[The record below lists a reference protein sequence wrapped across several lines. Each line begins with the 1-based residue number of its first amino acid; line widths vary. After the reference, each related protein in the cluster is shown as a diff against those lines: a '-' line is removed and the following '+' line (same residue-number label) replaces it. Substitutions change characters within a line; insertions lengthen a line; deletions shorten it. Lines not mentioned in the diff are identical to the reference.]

1 MAKLKRNFRDRDL
14 SLWQSAVDEVVAR
27 KTGAARAQEVGG
39 AAVVTRPDISNSMV
53 RGAAIDL
60 TAEDLGQPLQPPASI
75 APAAAEGALDVAK
88 YCSNVARKLAGA
100 ILRGD
105 AEQETICREQ
115 LGKFSP
121 CDPGWL
127 ETVDKYVKFQLE
139 NGIVPYRVYNNIDQY
154 VIEGKLPE
162 DPGTKVAIV
171 GDWGTGQDP
180 AKAVLAQIRRKNP
193 HVVIHLGDIYYSGT
207 DFEVQNYFYQIWN
220 STLNLATT
228 PTFTL
233 SGNHDMFAGGV
244 PYYRLIDQLGQPSS
258 YFCLRNANWQ
268 FVALDTGLHDQKPA
282 ANEPTFLEQTEVD
295 WLKRRLDQA
304 GGRRTVLLSHHQL
317 FSAFEGVPPGQ
328 AVNDKLSAQI
338 GPLLSQLAIW
348 LWGHE
353 HNLVLYKKHM
363 GVLAR
368 CVGHGGFPVG
378 LEEVPVQPLHAEI
391 PVEDFRLQA
400 GDAFFAHGYA
410 IIELQGKNATISYYQ
425 DTDENHPVF
434 VEQL

>member
-1 MAKLKRNFRDRDL
+1 
-14 SLWQSAVDEVVAR
+14 
-27 KTGAARAQEVGG
+27 
-39 AAVVTRPDISNSMV
+39 
-53 RGAAIDL
+53 
-60 TAEDLGQPLQPPASI
+60 
-75 APAAAEGALDVAK
+75 
-88 YCSNVARKLAGA
+88 
-100 ILRGD
+100 
-105 AEQETICREQ
+105 
-115 LGKFSP
+115 
-121 CDPGWL
+121 
-127 ETVDKYVKFQLE
+127 
-139 NGIVPYRVYNNIDQY
+139 
-154 VIEGKLPE
+154 
-162 DPGTKVAIV
+162 
-171 GDWGTGQDP
+171 
-180 AKAVLAQIRRKNP
+180 
-193 HVVIHLGDIYYSGT
+193 
-207 DFEVQNYFYQIWN
+207 
-220 STLNLATT
+220 
-228 PTFTL
+228 
-233 SGNHDMFAGGV
+233 
-244 PYYRLIDQLGQPSS
+244 
-258 YFCLRNANWQ
+258 
-268 FVALDTGLHDQKPA
+268 
-282 ANEPTFLEQTEVD
+282 VD

-304 GGRRTVLLSHHQL
+304 GVRRTVLLSHHQL

>member
-1 MAKLKRNFRDRDL
+1 MSRLKNFRDPDL

-27 KTGAARAQEVGG
+27 KTGAARAQDVGG
-39 AAVVTRPDISNSMV
+39 QTAIARPDTSNSMV
-53 RGAAIDL
+53 RAATIDL
-60 TAEDLGQPLQPPASI
+60 TAEDDQRPLQPPAEI
-75 APAAAEGALDVAK
+75 VPAAAEGALDVAK
-88 YCSNVARKLAGA
+88 YCSNVARKLAVA
-100 ILRGD
+100 ILTGN
-105 AEQETICREQ
+105 AAQEAICREQ
-115 LGKFSP
+115 LGKFSA

-127 ETVDKYVKFQLE
+127 ETVEKYVEFQVE
-139 NGIVPYRVYNNIDQY
+139 KGVVPYRVYNNIDQY
-154 VIEGKLPE
+154 VIDGKLAE
-162 DPGTKVAIV
+162 NAKVAIV

-193 HVVIHLGDIYYSGT
+193 NVVIHLGDIYYSGT

-228 PTFTL
+228 PTYTL

-244 PYYRLIDQLGQPSS
+244 PYYHLLDQLRQPAS

-268 FVALDTGLHDQKPA
+268 FVALDTGLHDRKPA

-317 FSAFEGVPPGQ
+317 FSAFEDVPPGQ
-328 AVNDKLSAQI
+328 AVNDRLNVQI
-338 GPLLSQLAIW
+338 GPLLPQVAIW

-353 HNLVLYKKHM
+353 HNLVLYKKQM

-378 LEEVPVQPLHAEI
+378 LKEVPVQPKHPEI

-410 IIELQGKNATISYYQ
+410 IMELQGKNATISYYQ
-425 DTDENHPVF
+425 DSDEDKAVF
-434 VEQL
+434 VDRL